1 MGERKKEKKS
11 AVSERKKKA
20 KDQEEECRNVLP
32 PYMLYQKLHNPNSRF
47 LPLSPSAQHCLVHSL
62 SWGWRQLYTDRMFAA
77 RARWKSESQ
86 CPTLPVMSTS
96 EIGILYVCAL
106 FCQEAGLKVW
116 NQVKRTCSKAGKCR
130 TPACGF
136 SKIFRKKNHNQQTFR
151 TLQRGKTKISLVFIC
166 FKICYGTIK
175 HCRTYTWHPM
185 IS

>member
-1 MGERKKEKKS
+1 M
-11 AVSERKKKA
+11 SERKKKA

-130 TPACGF
+130 TPAYVF
-136 SKIFRKKNHNQQTFR
+136 PPKIFRKRITMNRHSEHCKGVKVKN
-151 TLQRGKTKISLVFIC
+151 SLVFA
-166 FKICYGTIK
+166 TSN
-175 HCRTYTWHPM
+175 P
-185 IS
+185 